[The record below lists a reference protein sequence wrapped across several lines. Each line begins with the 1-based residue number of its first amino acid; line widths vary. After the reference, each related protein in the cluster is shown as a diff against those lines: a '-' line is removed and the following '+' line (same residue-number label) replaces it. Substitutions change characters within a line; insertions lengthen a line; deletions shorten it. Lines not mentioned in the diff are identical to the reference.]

1 MLILTRRVKESILI
15 GNDITVTVLD
25 IRSNQV
31 RLGVTAPKNI
41 SVFRE
46 ELHAR
51 IQGERLRKETTKPEA
66 STSLST

>member
-1 MLILTRRVKESILI
+1 MLILTRREKESILI

-31 RLGVTAPKNI
+31 RLGVTAPNA
-41 SVFRE
+41 VNVYRE

-51 IQGERLRKETTKPEA
+51 IQRERQSKDNAKSNT
-66 STSLST
+66 STSL